1 MAKQPSPF
9 YDLFEG
15 AYDAIL
21 TFPVDE
27 EGCGPFFDAEG
38 NLDLSKG
45 AELSHE
51 SVQVVDLGGGR
62 YRMGDNSLLM
72 SGLQPVCRI
81 CPCMAC
87 AGASVPWR
95 NGWRPRQALSRK
107 SWATSPAPLRRNT
120 TAAAPLTSCACGIP
134 ESRHSCWSKPAS
146 RSRRKPPKV
155 CGW

>member
-1 MAKQPSPF
+1 MSKQPSPF

-45 AELSHE
+45 AEHSHE

-72 SGLQPVCRI
+72 SGL
-81 CPCMAC
+81 
-87 AGASVPWR
+87 
-95 NGWRPRQALSRK
+95 
-107 SWATSPAPLRRNT
+107 
-120 TAAAPLTSCACGIP
+120 LT
-134 ESRHSCWSKPAS
+134 
-146 RSRRKPPKV
+146 
-155 CGW
+155 

>member
-1 MAKQPSPF
+1 MSKQPSPF

-38 NLDLSKG
+38 NLDPSKG

-72 SGLQPVCRI
+72 SGL
-81 CPCMAC
+81 
-87 AGASVPWR
+87 
-95 NGWRPRQALSRK
+95 
-107 SWATSPAPLRRNT
+107 
-120 TAAAPLTSCACGIP
+120 LT
-134 ESRHSCWSKPAS
+134 
-146 RSRRKPPKV
+146 
-155 CGW
+155 